1 MLAHDHHK
9 GFAEEHPVTSIKI
22 LAVHLIWFLLGPI
35 SLFISI
41 LGIVSA
47 GANWLSVRD
56 IVFCG
61 IVALMIFARWAD
73 QKSGQGTTSE
83 GKPSTWEDFQRY
95 VVILSVFAVGAWLM
109 AKAFGYWFVVN
120 RTFY

>member
-1 MLAHDHHK
+1 MLAHNHHK

-35 SLFISI
+35 ALFISI
-41 LGIVSA
+41 LSIVSA
-47 GANWLSVRD
+47 GIDWLSGRD

-73 QKSGQGTTSE
+73 QKSGQGATSE
-83 GKPSTWEDFQRY
+83 GKPSTWQDFQQY
-95 VVILSVFAVGAWLM
+95 VVMLSALATGAWLM
-109 AKAFGYWFVVN
+109 AKAFGYWFVVTK
-120 RTFY
+120 TF